1 MTDDQA
7 AQNYLMDHGNCGS
20 IESYNL
26 LIERGKCVGEA
37 FYWSLTEADRRR
49 VRGTIYA
56 LTWRDGVVVA
66 VPPISHAVDWLL
78 GR

>member
-7 AQNYLMDHGNCGS
+7 AQNYLMDHGS
-20 IESYNL
+20 IESYNQ
-26 LIERGKCVGEA
+26 LIERGKSVGEA

-56 LTWRDGVVVA
+56 LTWREGVMV
-66 VPPISHAVDWLL
+66 VPPISHTVDWLL